1 MAATAQL
8 QTYDRANLQQQAF
21 DSLLSDHY
29 YYYYKNRTR
38 STQFK
43 KKLANTITQC
53 KKYKKKKEKN
63 TALTIHSLRT
73 IRTYNCRNTH
83 IYIIPI

>member
-29 YYYYKNRTR
+29 YYYYKNRTPV
-38 STQFK
+38 SYTH
-43 KKLANTITQC
+43 
-53 KKYKKKKEKN
+53 
-63 TALTIHSLRT
+63 LTLPTNREV
-73 IRTYNCRNTH
+73 
-83 IYIIPI
+83 